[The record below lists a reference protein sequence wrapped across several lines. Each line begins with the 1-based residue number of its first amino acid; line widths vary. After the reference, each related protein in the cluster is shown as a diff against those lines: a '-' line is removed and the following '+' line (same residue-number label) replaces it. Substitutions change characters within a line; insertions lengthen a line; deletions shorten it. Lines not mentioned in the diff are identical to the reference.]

1 MNRHKL
7 KSSSIAVLVFVVTA
21 VSSCGGSSSTSIED
35 IRDKFISAGGT
46 CTGQNVST
54 PTTDPTSTDEK
65 WTAVSTQSINCGE
78 DEPTISSYEDAS
90 SANRAAYFLDALK
103 GGLIISVGSTVS
115 ELHTII
121 LDKFIIVVSSSDTST
136 SAKIDSIADKMG
148 ATVFT
153 STELSS
159 RQEIFNQYVQT
170 EENGGLPLAAEGC
183 ISQKLLSSD
192 GKSISFD
199 TKGNDDSDGDL
210 VGAAF
215 CVLRS
220 LLVPEYVFTSI
231 KETRALD
238 GQLEE
243 SWGDYRT
250 TWRYH
255 PDTGMQMTII
265 YQG

>member
-1 MNRHKL
+1 MKCYKL
-7 KSSSIAVLVFVVTA
+7 KSTSIVAFISLVA
-21 VSSCGGSSSTSIED
+21 IISSCGGSSSTSIED

-46 CTGQNVST
+46 CTGQKVST
-54 PTTDPTSTDEK
+54 PTTDPTSTEEK
-65 WTAVSTQSINCGE
+65 WTAASTQNISCGE
-78 DEPTISSYEDAS
+78 DEPTIYLYEDAS

-103 GGLIISVGSTVS
+103 AGLIISIGSTPLES
-115 ELHTII
+115 HTIL

-136 SAKIDSIADKMG
+136 SAKIESIANKME
-148 ATVFT
+148 ANIFT
-153 STELSS
+153 STQLSS
-159 RQEIFNQYVQT
+159 RQEIFTKYIQT

-192 GKSISFD
+192 GKSVSFD

-215 CVLRS
+215 CMLRS

-231 KETRALD
+231 NETRALD

-243 SWGDYRT
+243 SWGDYRA

-255 PDTGMQMTII
+255 PDSGMQMTII
-265 YQG
+265 YRG